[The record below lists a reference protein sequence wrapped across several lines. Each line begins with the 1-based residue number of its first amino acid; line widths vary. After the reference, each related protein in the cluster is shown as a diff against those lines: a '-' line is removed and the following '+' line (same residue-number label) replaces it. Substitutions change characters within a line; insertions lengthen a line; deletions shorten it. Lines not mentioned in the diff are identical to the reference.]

1 MQKYQQQAS
10 QLDCG
15 YNKIKVFKKIRFL
28 IVETCSMQKKKK
40 KVKKQVPEWKNDELF
55 RCCQDKTGST
65 KILRQ

>member
-40 KVKKQVPEWKNDELF
+40 KKKEKKKENERKKDELF
-55 RCCQDKTGST
+55 RYC
-65 KILRQ
+65 